1 MTAITSSAPASVS
14 DPAAGRASGS
24 APAGTRFSESR
35 LIPNT
40 ALRYIM
46 VAIPLTGG
54 LVLLLHG

>member
-40 ALRYIM
+40 ASMARSEEHTSELQSR
-46 VAIPLTGG
+46 
-54 LVLLLHG
+54 